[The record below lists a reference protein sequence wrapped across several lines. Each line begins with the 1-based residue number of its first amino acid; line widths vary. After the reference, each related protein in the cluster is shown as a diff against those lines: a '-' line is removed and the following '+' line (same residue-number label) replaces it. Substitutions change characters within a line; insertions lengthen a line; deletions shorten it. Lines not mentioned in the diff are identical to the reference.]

1 MLTKKITLL
10 FYLFL
15 ISINQMLVASGLP
28 LNDLSQV
35 NLPHGIIKQNGRTA
49 PPLKLN
55 DIDGEPYDIA
65 NAKGKWVFVHFW
77 ATWCGPCRKE
87 IPTIQD
93 IVNKFKDTNLEIAII
108 NTAESE
114 DAVFSFLG
122 LLAPDITPLMDTDG
136 LITQRWQ
143 PRGLPA
149 TYFVDPQG
157 KIRYLALGGRAWN
170 RAEYLDFLNQFK
182 NKK

>member
-1 MLTKKITLL
+1 MKKIL
-10 FYLFL
+10 FVFISL
-15 ISINQMLVASGLP
+15 IFTFNQAVAE
-28 LNDLSQV
+28 QK
-35 NLPHGIIKQNGRTA
+35 LPHGIIPQDGRQA

-55 DIDGEPYDIA
+55 DLDGEAYDIA

-87 IPTIQD
+87 IPTIQA
-93 IVNKFKDTNLEIAII
+93 IVKQFENTNLDIAII

-114 DAVFSFLG
+114 DTVFNFLG
-122 LLAPDITPLMDTDG
+122 LLAPDIMPLMDEDG
-136 LITQRWQ
+136 LVTEKWQ

-157 KIRYLALGGRAWN
+157 KIRYLALGGRPWDKGK
-170 RAEYLDFLNQFK
+170 YLDFLKQFK
-182 NKK
+182 